1 MIPTMAIFKS
11 ILIFCKLSSP
21 NCQNAAEAV
30 GENDEDDDEDNDDD
44 DDDADDDD
52 DDDEAMDENVDREA
66 ASNGTMNQNNQ
77 YLHILIAT
85 NICLKLFV
93 RQICK

>member
-1 MIPTMAIFKS
+1 MIPTMAIFKF

-21 NCQNAAEAV
+21 NCQDAAEAV

-44 DDDADDDD
+44 DDAED
-52 DDDEAMDENVDREA
+52 DDDEALDDNVDREA
-66 ASNGTMNQNNQ
+66 ASNGTMNENNQ

-85 NICLKLFV
+85 NICMKLFV